1 MKMNTVIGILLAAG
15 IAGSAGA
22 NETPTRLEPA
32 VGKLNHVAHIYFNV
46 ATGEKITTLLG
57 ARDAQQGVDGVESS
71 EIWVQTTAA
80 MCADNGYTT
89 EYYYHMDDPED
100 PSTLHEYL
108 FDWGDIAMDTVVD
121 CVQVHWV
128 TNHQDTDADGDM
140 QADGVVGFA
149 GNWTYWDGMNG
160 RAPEFD
166 CVATPLVS
174 FSLYNLPG
182 ELSDPLDQELAFYTL
197 DIDLGTAGT
206 IGNSL
211 TFEICDTDGD
221 PQGAA
226 RHNSYIGIEYFYD
239 AGIPGAT
246 WGDPDGD
253 GLGDWGWS
261 LIFDQPG
268 TVDVDNADGDND
280 RSTGID
286 GDILALATA
295 GVAFGAPT
303 PGHPEFDSI
312 ADTWS
317 WVSDGPTAGLAEDV
331 FNTAHLNDS
340 SFILDGPW
348 WFGGL
353 DCSPDEGGYTP
364 AAMFQTVLY
373 GPSSG
378 HCRSCPFDLNCDF
391 EIDFFD
397 VSYFLTNMVDWNGD
411 TVFDFFDISLFLNG
425 FHAGCP

>member
-1 MKMNTVIGILLAAG
+1 MKTKSALGLVIAAG

-22 NETPTRLEPA
+22 NETPTKIEPS

-89 EYYYHMDDPED
+89 EFYYDMDDPED

-128 TNHQDTDADGDM
+128 TDHQDTDSDGDM
-140 QADGVVGFA
+140 LADGVVGFA
-149 GNWTYWDGMNG
+149 GSWTYWDAMNG
-160 RAPEFD
+160 RSPAFD
-166 CVATPLVS
+166 CIASPLIS
-174 FSLYNLPG
+174 IGFYNLPG
-182 ELSDPLDQELAFYTL
+182 ELSDPFDQELAFYTA
-197 DIDLGTAGT
+197 DIDLGTSFGT
-206 IGNSL
+206 SL
-211 TFEICDTDGD
+211 TFEIGDTDGD
-221 PQGAA
+221 RQGAA
-226 RHNSYIGIEYFYD
+226 VHHSQLDEEYNSL
-239 AGIPGAT
+239 PGVPDI
-246 WGDPDGD
+246 DPDLN
-253 GLGDWGWS
+253 GLADWGWS
-261 LIFDQPG
+261 LIFNQPG
-268 TVDVDNADGDND
+268 TVDVDNADGDNNLM
-280 RSTGID
+280 TGVD

-303 PGHPEFDSI
+303 PGHSEFDSV
-312 ADTWS
+312 AQTWS

-353 DCSPDEGGYTP
+353 DCSPDQIGYTP

-373 GPSSG
+373 GPPG
-378 HCRSCPFDLNCDF
+378 YVCCCPDVNQDGAL
-391 EIDFFD
+391 DFFD
-397 VSYFLTNMVDWNGD
+397 LSYFLQNTVDYNND
-411 TVFDFFDISLFLNG
+411 TVFDFFDISTFLSEFG
-425 FHAGCP
+425 QGCP